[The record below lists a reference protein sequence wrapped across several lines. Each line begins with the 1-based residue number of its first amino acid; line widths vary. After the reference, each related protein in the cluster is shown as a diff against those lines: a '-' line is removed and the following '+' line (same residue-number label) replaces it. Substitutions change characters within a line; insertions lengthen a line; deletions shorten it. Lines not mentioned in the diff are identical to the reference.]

1 MVKGRGR
8 TGAQRPLERLG
19 HDAGANATAAPSRG
33 TMTDDWATGSGIV
46 NLSCDAG
53 YHELALT
60 PLSSN
65 GARSRKDGIVG
76 IDDLL
81 IPESPLV
88 ALHRV
93 LPALALFL
101 GGIDEGV
108 FVQDAARQIV
118 FANDAGARLCGFASA
133 ADLLATPIGDVLH
146 RFAVFDASGNPFA
159 LSQLP
164 AQRVLAG
171 ESVPELAL
179 RWVIIATGEERWSAV
194 KATPVRDAGGAV
206 QFVVSVFR
214 DITARRQAETQARF
228 LTAASTLLAASL
240 GYEATLQHVADLA
253 VPAIADWCGVDILD
267 ETGVLVPIAGG
278 HRDPEKIALALAV
291 RRRYPPDPADP
302 NGAAAT
308 LRTGKAVLVPEIPD
322 ALLAA
327 AATDAEH
334 LSLLRALGLHSL
346 MVVPLIARGRGLGT
360 LTLVSSDPARTY
372 DADDLAFA
380 EELGRRAAVAI
391 DNARLYRES
400 EIAEARYRGLFEGTA
415 DAVLLADASGNY
427 VDANRAL
434 CDLLGYRREELVRMR
449 SGSIAADGEWWRT
462 QRERFVREGAWRGE
476 LLLRRK
482 DGTTVAVE
490 GRLTKVALS
499 TGPLTLGT
507 FRDITERRK
516 AEEERQRFIAMV
528 AHELRN
534 PLASLQGYA
543 QLMQR
548 RERYDAKAVG
558 TILDQAKRL
567 ERLTLDLRETVLL
580 ESGIPSLVRS
590 PVDIR
595 ALILAAVEQVQTTT
609 AAHTI
614 TVEMPSEV
622 PQAQWDPDRIAQV
635 LGNLLLNAIR
645 YTPAGGVVHVRV
657 EEGGDC
663 VQVRVSDSGIGIPP
677 EAIPRLFEPFYR
689 ATNAREG
696 SARGMGLGLSI
707 SKAIVAAHGG
717 ELQVE
722 SVVGVGSTFTMIVPY
737 AAPTL

>member
-1 MVKGRGR
+1 
-8 TGAQRPLERLG
+8 
-19 HDAGANATAAPSRG
+19 
-33 TMTDDWATGSGIV
+33 
-46 NLSCDAG
+46 
-53 YHELALT
+53 
-60 PLSSN
+60 
-65 GARSRKDGIVG
+65 VG

-81 IPESPLV
+81 ASASPLA
-88 ALHRV
+88 ALHRA
-93 LPALALFL
+93 LPTLSLFL

-108 FVQDAARQIV
+108 FVQDATRQIV
-118 FANDAGARLCGFASA
+118 FANESAARLCGFASA
-133 ADLLATPIGDVLH
+133 ADLLATPIGDVLR
-146 RFAVFDASGNPFA
+146 RFAVFDVSGNPFT

-171 ESVPELAL
+171 ETVPELPL
-179 RWVIIATGEERWSAV
+179 RWVILETGEERWSAV
-194 KATPVRDAGGAV
+194 KATPVRGARGEV

-228 LTAASTLLAASL
+228 LAAASTLLAESL

-253 VPAIADWCGVDILD
+253 VPEIADWCGVDILD
-267 ETGVLVPIAGG
+267 ETGILVPIAVG
-278 HRDPEKIALALAV
+278 HRDPAKIALALDL

-327 AATDAEH
+327 AAVDAEH
-334 LSLLRALGLHSL
+334 LALLRALGLHSL
-346 MVVPLIARGRGLGT
+346 MVVPLIARGRALGT
-360 LTLVSSDPARTY
+360 LTLISSEPARTY
-372 DADDLAFA
+372 DVNDLAFA

-391 DNARLYRES
+391 DNARLYREL
-400 EIAEARYRGLFEGTA
+400 EIAEVRYRGLFEGTA
-415 DAVLLADASGNY
+415 DAVLLADTSGNY
-427 VDANRAL
+427 VDANPAI

-449 SGSIAADGEWWRT
+449 SGSIAADRDWWMV
-462 QRERFVREGAWRGE
+462 QRAQFVGEGAWRGE

-490 GRLTKVALS
+490 GRLTRVALS
-499 TGPLTLGT
+499 TGPLTLAT

-516 AEEERQRFIAMV
+516 AEEERQHFIAMV

-558 TILDQAKRL
+558 TILAQAKRL

-580 ESGIPSLVRS
+580 ASGIPALVRG

-595 ALILAAVEQVQTTT
+595 ALIHAAVEQTQATT
-609 AAHTI
+609 AVHTI
-614 TVEMPSEV
+614 TVIMPPEL
-622 PQAQWDPDRIAQV
+622 PQAQWDADRIAQV

-645 YTPAGGVVHVRV
+645 YTPAGGMVCVTG
-657 EEGGDC
+657 EDGGDC
-663 VQVRVSDSGIGIPP
+663 VQVSVSDSGIGIPA
-677 EAIPRLFEPFYR
+677 EAVPRLFEPFYR
-689 ATNAREG
+689 ATNAGEG

-707 SKAIVAAHGG
+707 SKAIVVAHGG
-717 ELQVE
+717 ELRVE
-722 SVVGVGSTFTMIVPY
+722 SVVNGGSTFTMILPY
-737 AAPTL
+737 APPLI